1 MFHKI
6 LVAMDGSEISKH
18 VFDEALPLAK
28 AIRVSLMLLHVL
40 SGEEEGGPNM
50 PMLSSM
56 GSYAAVRG
64 GNWEIDQKQWEALEN
79 QGLELLRSHMARAN
93 TVGVYT
99 EFRQIAGSPGST
111 ICEVAR
117 TCGVDLIVTG
127 RRGHSGLGEIILGSV
142 SNYVLHHAPCSVLI
156 VQHLR

>member
-1 MFHKI
+1 MFNKI
-6 LVAMDGSEISKH
+6 LVAIDGSEISKH
-18 VFDEALPLAK
+18 IFDEALALAK
-28 AIRVSLMLLHVL
+28 EIRASLMLLHVL
-40 SGEEEGGPNM
+40 SGEEGGSNM

-56 GSYAAVRG
+56 GDDAGVRG
-64 GNWEIDQKQWEALEN
+64 GNWDIDQKQWEALEN

-127 RRGHSGLGEIILGSV
+127 RRGHSGLGELILGSV